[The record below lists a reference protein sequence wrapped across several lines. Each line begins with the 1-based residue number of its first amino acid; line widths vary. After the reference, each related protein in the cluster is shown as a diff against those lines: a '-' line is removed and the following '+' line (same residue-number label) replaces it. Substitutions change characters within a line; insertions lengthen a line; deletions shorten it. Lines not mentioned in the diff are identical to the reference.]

1 MAFLSGKQA
10 FLEILKEE
18 GVEVMFGNPGTTELP
33 LMDGLARE
41 PKIRYIL
48 ALQEAV
54 AIAMADGYAQASG
67 KLAAVNV
74 HTSPGL
80 GNSMGMLYDAMKA
93 GSPLLLTAGQHDQ
106 AMNLT
111 EPILWSELTPVA
123 RPWVKWA
130 HEITR
135 LEDLPRAVRRA
146 AKTALAHPTGPV
158 FISLPVDVLNAERE
172 LDLLAPTR
180 IAPRTRGDK
189 AAVEAAADLLAKAK
203 RPILIAGDAIAHGD
217 ALNEMVEVA
226 ELLGAPV
233 YTECIPSTCSF
244 PFTHPLYQG
253 PFARLGGP
261 IRALLM
267 QHDLLFS
274 VGGDLFTL
282 SLPSD
287 VEPMPE
293 GLPLIHMDVDPWEI
307 GKNYPAQVA
316 IAGDPKATLPDLAE
330 ALRRRLSPATNKD
343 ARARTAALGAAM
355 DKRRRAMRETA
366 AAEAGRTPISPLS
379 LVAAVVD
386 AMPEDAIV
394 VDESISSGNGLR
406 ELLRSS
412 DPRSFYGIRG
422 GGIGWGLP
430 AALGVKLAQP
440 APAGGRPHRRR
451 QRHVHQ
457 PGVLDGGA
465 RFDPRRLRHLQQR
478 VVPHPE
484 AAHARAEGLLGG
496 GRPLRRDGSRES
508 HHRLRGPGEV
518 ARRAGRAGG
527 KDRRRRVP
535 RCSAASPRAARIWST
550 RASTGRSRG
559 SQRES
564 SVPTISPW
572 VTVRAAK
579 DARPRVR
586 RNGWLCRHFDVV
598 NLALRSR
605 NRYTV
610 LAHAFEMELD
620 GLADLGL
627 HFFER
632 STGGNAPGKIR
643 DIRGVVALGFLD
655 HDRVPHSHLTSSVH
669 ACEGSSPNLAQPLSH
684 AGLPPGPSGPP
695 AFDDVSRQAQRDQ
708 FPRIQRQGPT
718 ALVDLRAGK
727 HFFGQLRQLFVL
739 LGLHRMSID
748 ASKVRLQGAARC
760 ALSLVHWPS
769 SC

>member
-330 ALRRRLSPATNKD
+330 ALRLRLSPAANKD

-379 LVAAVVD
+379 LVAALVD

-394 VDESISSGNGLR
+394 VDESISSGHGLR

-440 APAGGRPHRRR
+440 SRP
-451 QRHVHQ
+451 VVALI
-457 PGVLDGGA
+457 GDGSA
-465 RFDPRRLRHLQQR
+465 MYTNQAFWT
-478 VVPHPE
+478 
-484 AAHARAEGLLGG
+484 AAHDSIPVVYVIFNNASYRILKQRTLALKGFSAEDDRYVAMDLVNPTIDYVGLAKSLGV
-496 GRPLRRDGSRES
+496 
-508 HHRLRGPGEV
+508 PGELV
-518 ARRAGRAGG
+518 EKTADVGPAMKRGLASGG
-527 KDRRRRVP
+527 P
-535 RCSAASPRAARIWST
+535 YWST
-550 RASTGRSRG
+550 RASTGHSRG
-559 SQRES
+559 RSGAS
-564 SVPTISPW
+564 
-572 VTVRAAK
+572 
-579 DARPRVR
+579 PRV
-586 RNGWLCRHFDVV
+586 
-598 NLALRSR
+598 
-605 NRYTV
+605 
-610 LAHAFEMELD
+610 
-620 GLADLGL
+620 AD
-627 HFFER
+627 
-632 STGGNAPGKIR
+632 
-643 DIRGVVALGFLD
+643 D
-655 HDRVPHSHLTSSVH
+655 
-669 ACEGSSPNLAQPLSH
+669 GSSPPMAMTYPPRTPSDRPERLA
-684 AGLPPGPSGPP
+684 ATSG
-695 AFDDVSRQAQRDQ
+695 D
-708 FPRIQRQGPT
+708 PRAAWPDAVRSAMCWDTT
-718 ALVDLRAGK
+718 AATCLTLTS
-727 HFFGQLRQLFVL
+727 
-739 LGLHRMSID
+739 M
-748 ASKVRLQGAARC
+748 
-760 ALSLVHWPS
+760 
-769 SC
+769 